1 MQPVINL
8 ERLRHDLEELGRIG
22 IDPRGGL
29 SRPSFSQ
36 ADLEAR
42 HWFKEKLR
50 QASLEVR
57 EDGAGNIFGRLKGRQ
72 EEPVIL
78 VGSHLDTVI
87 NGGLF
92 DGSCGVLTGLECA
105 RILQEQGF
113 IPTFP
118 IEIVSFTDEEGNLV
132 GDFLGSRAFTG
143 FLNEELLSK
152 GQTHFGHSL
161 SEILKAAD
169 LSLESIFQAKN
180 QAPRVLAYLELHI
193 EQGEILD
200 LEEIPIGLVTRISG
214 KRLYYASFIGR
225 ASHAGT
231 TPLELRQD
239 AFLGLADF
247 ALRSTRLVG
256 SEYENGRLTI
266 GRVQLHPGTFSIVP
280 GQADF
285 TLDLRNSEKN
295 HLHDMEKKVLALAE
309 EIASTRALSFHS
321 KIVDSTEPTD
331 MSPRLITLLEEEASR
346 LNYPYLKMISWAGH
360 DAQILAWITEAAMI
374 FIPSVNGI
382 SHSPEEAIRWED
394 LEKGANLLL
403 RTILRLAQV

>member
-1 MQPVINL
+1 MKSSINL
-8 ERLRHDLEELGRIG
+8 DRLRRDLEELGQIG
-22 IDPRGGL
+22 VDPRGGL

-50 QASLEVR
+50 QASLEIR
-57 EDGAGNIFGRLKGRQ
+57 EDGAGNIFGRLKGRK

-92 DGSCGVLTGLECA
+92 DGSCGVLAGLECA
-105 RILQEQGF
+105 RFLQEQGF
-113 IPTFP
+113 IPNYP
-118 IEIVSFTDEEGNLV
+118 IELVAFTDEEGNLV

-143 FLNEELLSK
+143 FLNEELLRK
-152 GQTHFGHSL
+152 GQAHFGRSL
-161 SEILKAAD
+161 SEILKAAG
-169 LSLESIFQAKN
+169 LSLESVFQAKN

-200 LEEIPIGLVTRISG
+200 LEEIPIGLVTRVSG
-214 KRLYYASFIGR
+214 KRLYYASFLGR
-225 ASHAGT
+225 SSHAGT

-247 ALRSTRLVG
+247 ALRGTRLVA
-256 SEYENGRLTI
+256 SEYEDGRITV
-266 GRVQLHPGTFSIVP
+266 GRVQLLPGTFSIVP

-285 TLDLRNSEKN
+285 TLDLRNSEKSN
-295 HLHDMEKKVLALAE
+295 LHDMERKVLALAE
-309 EIASTRALSFHS
+309 EIASARALSFHS
-321 KIVDSTEPTD
+321 WLVDLTEPTD
-331 MSPRLITLLEEEASR
+331 MSPRLVSLLEEEAR
-346 LNYPYLKMISWAGH
+346 HLNYPYLKMISWAGH
-360 DAQILAWITEAAMI
+360 DAQILAWITEAALI

-403 RTILRLAQV
+403 QAILRLAQV